1 MVNKV
6 EYMKLLHSAD
16 LDIEPPE
23 QRHETRRRIWDAYTA
38 AVCDIDLYCYR
49 FRKERTTQHTSKLVR
64 YFTSTDT
71 RQMFSRLMCK
81 SLILKTPVSSVDV
94 ASELVI
100 TYKSATTMIKEC
112 LDAGW
117 IEEPSAKL
125 YQASDEL
132 LDLFQETYVK
142 DIYRHTHDVARL
154 RNLVTE
160 YWWFLH
166 NRTDLALET

>member
-6 EYMKLLHSAD
+6 DYMKLLHSAD
-16 LDIEPPE
+16 LDNVPPK

-38 AVCDIDLYCYR
+38 AVCDTELYCHR
-49 FRKERTTQHTSKLVR
+49 TRKDRANQHSSKLVR

-81 SLILKTPVSSVDV
+81 SLILKAPLTSVDI

-100 TYKSATTMIKEC
+100 TYKSAQTMVKEC
-112 LDAGW
+112 LCEGW
-117 IEEPSAKL
+117 IQSNKSKAFMGT
-125 YQASDEL
+125 QEL
-132 LDLFQETYVK
+132 LDGFQLYYMKE
-142 DIYRHTHDVARL
+142 IYNQTSEVQRL

-160 YWWFLH
+160 YEWFLH
-166 NRTDLALET
+166 NRSDLASSS